1 VSLDL
6 TRPEHREALRWAAE
20 MYVDDMARVRAWLD
34 NALPPGQCGKR
45 TDYLRA
51 LSSPSESAA
60 IVRALLEGCGVEV
73 DDFKFIKTRLTLW
86 ECAGEI
92 YFEDPKRWG
101 PDPRWPAASLRMR
114 DVPALILALLDC
126 TECRGV
132 KVNGARYGCRKSEP
146 RIGDARACPTCDDT
160 GVAKTQEA
168 RDGAIAA
175 LREAGR

>member
-1 VSLDL
+1 VTLDL
-6 TRPEHREALRWAAE
+6 ARPEHRDVLVEVCAMRRDDPAMADRMLDAARGAASIG
-20 MYVDDMARVRAWLD
+20 MRLIPAFAAHVAI
-34 NALPPGQCGKR
+34 
-45 TDYLRA
+45 
-51 LSSPSESAA
+51 SSPSDSAA
-60 IVRALLEGCGVEV
+60 IVRALLEWCGVTGV
-73 DDFKFIKTRLTLW
+73 QATWSTFYGRIDVATDTKRG
-86 ECAGEI
+86 CAWTAVK
-92 YFEDPKRWG
+92 P
-101 PDPRWPAASLRMR
+101 S

-146 RIGDARACPTCDDT
+146 RIGDAWACPTCDDT

>member
-6 TRPEHREALRWAAE
+6 TRPEHREALRAMCE
-20 MYVDDMARVRAWLD
+20 
-34 NALPPGQCGKR
+34 LPG
-45 TDYLRA
+45 LRA
-51 LSSPSESAA
+51 HIANGCPGTPVQLAAYRAISSPPDSAA
-60 IVRALLEGCGVEV
+60 IVRALLEGCGVTGV
-73 DDFKFIKTRLTLW
+73 QATWSTFYGRIDVATDTKRG
-86 ECAGEI
+86 CAWTAVK
-92 YFEDPKRWG
+92 P
-101 PDPRWPAASLRMR
+101 S